1 MNCMVNESCDCADA
15 DLSPSLVQ
23 TKAALK
29 LARAEHARLAQD
41 ERVLSMLL
49 LHRDLTL
56 ELLTSSA
63 LVR

>member
-1 MNCMVNESCDCADA
+1 MVGGPGDCADA
-15 DLSPSLVQ
+15 DFPPPSLEQ

-41 ERVLSMLL
+41 ERVLSMQL